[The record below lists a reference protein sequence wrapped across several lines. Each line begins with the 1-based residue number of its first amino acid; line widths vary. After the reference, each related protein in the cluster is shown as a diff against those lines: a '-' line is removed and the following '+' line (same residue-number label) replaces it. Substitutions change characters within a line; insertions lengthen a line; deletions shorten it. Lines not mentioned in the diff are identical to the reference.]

1 MIEPTITWIEAT
13 KNAVKSLQERY
24 KQNRGMLLTEGDLE
38 CQLFSE
44 LMNQPVLS
52 GYHPSKFTNP
62 YGDEN
67 IEILKTSYIHSQ
79 VTWFKVNQKSGFEPD
94 LTICKPGLL
103 EVKNHELL
111 LDYPSKGFAYDG
123 PCVAIEIKFI
133 RTEDKASGISHEDLR
148 KFLEKLIPAKMAN
161 IKNGN
166 YKISNDKNI
175 AFISLVGCKNKEIFI
190 QSKYYLGKHLS
201 INKNLI
207 PENLFVGLF
216 YQDEIVWDQDNL
228 ISFYKKMS
236 QLKTKPKKY

>member
-13 KNAVKSLQERY
+13 KNAVKSLQEKY
-24 KQNRGMLLTEGDLE
+24 KKNRGMLLTEGDLE
-38 CQLFSE
+38 CHLFNE
-44 LMNQPVLS
+44 LMQQEELS
-52 GYHPSKFTNP
+52 GYHPSKNTNI
-62 YGDEN
+62 YDFSSHKDSN
-67 IEILKTSYIHSQ
+67 LKTSYVHSQ
-79 VTWFKVNQKSGFEPD
+79 VTWFKVDQKSGFEPD
-94 LTICKPGLL
+94 LTICQPDLL

-133 RTEDKASGISHEDLR
+133 RTEDKATGLSHEDLR

-161 IKNGN
+161 IKNKN
-166 YKISNDKNI
+166 YKISNANNI

-201 INKNLI
+201 INKNKI

-216 YQDEIVWDQDNL
+216 YQDEVTWNL
-228 ISFYKKMS
+228 EELVKFFVKKGNNHD
-236 QLKTKPKKY
+236 